1 MIILRQYRDVEDAV
15 PYIYFHDSSQIY
27 FAPFPTHRRGQVT
40 LPYRTFAAPPFL
52 AARGLAALPTT
63 FPRPNS

>member
-27 FAPFPTHRRGQVT
+27 FAPFT
-40 LPYRTFAAPPFL
+40 LPYRTFAAPFP